1 MGRQIDCLTAAG
13 PPRAYIADGFV
24 CYGPRALCTLT
35 VELPSGT
42 IYVMTI
48 GRTNESIN
56 KAEDAGRIDA
66 QIRSTDALRRVLP
79 TGLTGYL

>member
-1 MGRQIDCLTAAG
+1 M
-13 PPRAYIADGFV
+13 
-24 CYGPRALCTLT
+24 TLERSK
-35 VELPSGT
+35 VG
-42 IYVMTI
+42 
-48 GRTNESIN
+48 IN

>member
-1 MGRQIDCLTAAG
+1 MGRQIDCLIAAG

-42 IYVMTI
+42 IYVMTL
-48 GRTNESIN
+48 GRTTVATIV
-56 KAEDAGRIDA
+56 AGTRTFNWKSLTP
-66 QIRSTDALRRVLP
+66 RHP
-79 TGLTGYL
+79 TSATILCMGTRP

>member
-48 GRTNESIN
+48 GRTNAGIN
-56 KAEDAGRIDA
+56 KVAGA
-66 QIRSTDALRRVLP
+66 GTAPGQISSTDALQ
-79 TGLTGYL
+79 